1 MLRFNSFNPIA
12 QLVYFLAVLSVS
24 MFTWN
29 YIILL
34 LSLISAVAYS
44 VLQKGF
50 KAFLKSFFGYALIF
64 LLVTITNPI
73 FSHKGITPL
82 VFINDVPITLE
93 AIVYGAVLGLMLL
106 SVILWFS
113 VFNSVFDSEK
123 LIYIFGRILPRLAL
137 LFSMVLHFVPKF
149 ILVFKRTL
157 SAQSDFCGKNKFK
170 KYICA
175 FSASVSVMLEGSV
188 QTADSMSARGY
199 GVKKRSFYSRVPFT
213 KSDVAFT
220 AVTLTMFFVV
230 LSAFATGQLS
240 FQIYPHIE
248 MCDITVVSILGMVSF
263 GVLSFMPFIIELKE
277 ELVWKYSLSKI

>member
-93 AIVYGAVLGLMLL
+93 AIVYGAVLSLML
-106 SVILWFS
+106 
-113 VFNSVFDSEK
+113 
-123 LIYIFGRILPRLAL
+123 
-137 LFSMVLHFVPKF
+137 
-149 ILVFKRTL
+149 
-157 SAQSDFCGKNKFK
+157 
-170 KYICA
+170 
-175 FSASVSVMLEGSV
+175 
-188 QTADSMSARGY
+188 
-199 GVKKRSFYSRVPFT
+199 
-213 KSDVAFT
+213 
-220 AVTLTMFFVV
+220 
-230 LSAFATGQLS
+230 
-240 FQIYPHIE
+240 
-248 MCDITVVSILGMVSF
+248 
-263 GVLSFMPFIIELKE
+263 
-277 ELVWKYSLSKI
+277 

>member
-12 QLVYFLAVLSVS
+12 QLIYFTAVLLVS

-34 LSLISAVAYS
+34 LSLLGAVAYC

-50 KAFLKSFFGYALIF
+50 KVFLKSFFGYALIF
-64 LLVTITNPI
+64 LLVTVTNPL
-73 FSHKGITPL
+73 FSHKGVTPL
-82 VFINDVPITLE
+82 VFINDIPITFE
-93 AIVYGAVLGLMLL
+93 SIVYGAVLGLMLL

-149 ILVFKRTL
+149 ILIFKRTL
-157 SAQSDFCGKNKFK
+157 SAQSDFYGKNKFK
-170 KYICA
+170 KYISA
-175 FSASVSVMLEGSV
+175 FSSSVTVMLEGSV
-188 QTADSMSARGY
+188 QTADSMRARGY
-199 GVKKRSFYSRVPFT
+199 GVKKRSFYCRFPFT
-213 KSDVAFT
+213 KADA
-220 AVTLTMFFVV
+220 LFFVLTLALLTGV
-230 LSAFATGQLS
+230 LTAQITGQLD
-240 FQIYPHIE
+240 FMIYPRIII
-248 MCDITVVSILGMVSF
+248 CDFSPVPMLGITAF
-263 GVLSFMPFIIELKE
+263 GALSFMPFIIELKE

>member
-12 QLVYFLAVLSVS
+12 QLVCFLAVLSVS

-50 KAFLKSFFGYALIF
+50 KAFLKSFFGYAMIF

-137 LFSMVLHFVPKF
+137 LFSMVLHFVPKS

-157 SAQSDFCGKNKFK
+157 
-170 KYICA
+170 
-175 FSASVSVMLEGSV
+175 
-188 QTADSMSARGY
+188 
-199 GVKKRSFYSRVPFT
+199 
-213 KSDVAFT
+213 
-220 AVTLTMFFVV
+220 
-230 LSAFATGQLS
+230 
-240 FQIYPHIE
+240 
-248 MCDITVVSILGMVSF
+248 
-263 GVLSFMPFIIELKE
+263 
-277 ELVWKYSLSKI
+277 

>member
-1 MLRFNSFNPIA
+1 M
-12 QLVYFLAVLSVS
+12 
-24 MFTWN
+24 
-29 YIILL
+29 
-34 LSLISAVAYS
+34 
-44 VLQKGF
+44 
-50 KAFLKSFFGYALIF
+50 
-64 LLVTITNPI
+64 
-73 FSHKGITPL
+73 
-82 VFINDVPITLE
+82 PITLE

-170 KYICA
+170 KYIGA

-199 GVKKRSFYSRVPFT
+199 GVKKRSFYSRFPFT

-220 AVTLTMFFVV
+220 AVTLTMFLLCFRHLQLVSLV
-230 LSAFATGQLS
+230 FKYTHISRCAILQWYQYSVWYHLECYRLCRLLLS
-240 FQIYPHIE
+240 
-248 MCDITVVSILGMVSF
+248 
-263 GVLSFMPFIIELKE
+263 
-277 ELVWKYSLSKI
+277 